1 MARTK
6 NHRTRLVR
14 IKEIFERKT
23 DSEHG
28 ITVGRI
34 IALLKLYGID
44 CERKAVYQ
52 DIVTLRDELGM
63 DISLPDGS
71 THEYKLLSR
80 EFDVSELKL
89 IIDSI
94 LSSKFLST
102 KESRNLIDKLC
113 SQCSENERKLLIRD
127 VELSELI
134 KNKTDCTQRNV
145 DYIYEA
151 MNNDRQISFLYFD
164 NIYGKQVYRKNGSEY
179 IRSPF
184 KLLCNENNYYL
195 LAYDATAMEIRTYR
209 VDRMAK
215 VQLLDCPRQGWDAY
229 NKIRISEYLKETF
242 NMYGNGHKEKI
253 VTMVFHNCLSN
264 VVIDQFG
271 QDVHMMY
278 EDDEHF
284 RITVKVNVN
293 EQFFGWIFG
302 LGDDVRIIAP
312 QSVIDEMSTMLHK
325 IYDNYDSGI

>member
-1 MARTK
+1 MPIYFY
-6 NHRTRLVR
+6 L
-14 IKEIFERKT
+14 T
-23 DSEHG
+23 DANVC
-28 ITVGRI
+28 T
-34 IALLKLYGID
+34 ID
-44 CERKAVYQ
+44 FRGFQLEEGEVA
-52 DIVTLRDELGM
+52 
-63 DISLPDGS
+63 
-71 THEYKLLSR
+71 
-80 EFDVSELKL
+80 
-89 IIDSI
+89 
-94 LSSKFLST
+94 
-102 KESRNLIDKLC
+102 
-113 SQCSENERKLLIRD
+113 
-127 VELSELI
+127 
-134 KNKTDCTQRNV
+134 TDCTPNIGEYTHMLNERIKNTELKIEPDAITATVMDQATDELEGETLAGYLTQINNAIGQANFKITKDSITSAV
-145 DYIYEA
+145 
-151 MNNDRQISFLYFD
+151 MNQSQETLLYFD
-164 NIYGKQVYRKNGSEY
+164 NIYDKQVYRKNGSEY

-229 NKIRISEYLKETF
+229 NKIRISEYLEETF

-253 VTMVFHNCLSN
+253 VTMIFHNCLSN

-302 LGDDVRIIAP
+302 LGDDVRITAP